1 MKIQFFTPKISQ
13 LKQNAENS
21 HYSNPVMPSR
31 LSPLKADTVSFSGV
45 GAKYSKKATS
55 TISDYVEKSV
65 ESGMARM
72 RRIATTYL
80 DVLESIAIS
89 LSKDGFSF
97 DRAYCELSPVKSPKS
112 YVSKITRSGNMKVPD
127 YIRATLY
134 CNNPYDLDNLTQKL
148 LPEMK
153 KRGYVLEKTE
163 TSLEEL
169 VGRGYVPKSDN
180 VSLKRKVKVPDLD
193 IRLEGASES
202 IDKLTPDLKYSI
214 GKPQKSGYED
224 IQMRFARVTDKSST
238 PISHELII
246 LFGPNYARAKH
257 LESEKVYSSLRELG
271 KLNVDLSDRT
281 FGSHSHKANRYIEL
295 IEQMFR
301 GKISEK
307 LFLNA
312 KNKDLYDISDEI
324 PIHFSKEDL
333 KLFDTY
339 FAGLLDRI
347 NSRYKELRL
356 EHAADKEKLKEL
368 AVEKRLDSIKI
379 TKIRESLKETID
391 FFNSPPSQGAEV
403 GHKAS
408 SVKKR
413 K

>member
-1 MKIQFFTPKISQ
+1 MKIQFFTPKMTQ
-13 LKQNAENS
+13 LKQNTENS

-31 LSPLKADTVSFSGV
+31 LSALKADTVSFSGV
-45 GAKYSKKATS
+45 GTKYSKKATS

-89 LSKDGFSF
+89 LSRDGFSF

-169 VGRGYVPKSDN
+169 VGRGYIPTNDN

-202 IDKLTPDLKYSI
+202 IDKLSSDLKYSI

-224 IQMRFARVTDKSST
+224 IQMRFVRVTDKSST

-246 LFGPNYARAKH
+246 LFGPNYAKAKH

-271 KLNVDLSDRT
+271 KLNIDLSDRT

-339 FAGLLDRI
+339 FAGLRDRI

-356 EHAADKEKLKEL
+356 EYAGDSEKLKEL

-379 TKIRESLKETID
+379 EKIRENLKETID
-391 FFNSPPSQGAEV
+391 FFNSPHSQGAEV
-403 GHKAS
+403 GA
-408 SVKKR
+408 
-413 K
+413 